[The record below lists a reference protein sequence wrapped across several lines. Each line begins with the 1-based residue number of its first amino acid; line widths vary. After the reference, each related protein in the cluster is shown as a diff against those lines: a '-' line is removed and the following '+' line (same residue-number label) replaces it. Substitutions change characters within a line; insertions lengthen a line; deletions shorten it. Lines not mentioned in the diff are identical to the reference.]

1 MNFGIPMTDLA
12 HILIVDDDE
21 EVRTVVARGL
31 KQAGYSVSQAGEGRD
46 VPELVKTHHI
56 ALVIV
61 DLTLPD
67 MDGLTLTR
75 RLKEHSNAG
84 VIILSGRDETSERI
98 IGLEIGADDYV
109 TKPFVPREL
118 LARVRSVLR
127 RLKTTSAV
135 PAADLAAF
143 EFDGWRLEIASRR
156 LTSPEQKIV
165 NLSSGEFNLL
175 RTLLENPNQVVSRER
190 ILDFTHD
197 QDAPVYDRSVDVQI
211 ARLRQKIERH
221 PQRPELIKTIRNGGY
236 LLATTVQRI

>member
-1 MNFGIPMTDLA
+1 MTDLA

-21 EVRTVVARGL
+21 EVRAVVVRGL
-31 KQAGYSVSQAGEGRD
+31 NQAGYSVWQTGEGRN
-46 VPELVKTHHI
+46 VAALVKTHHI

-75 RLKEHSNAG
+75 RLKEQSNVC

-127 RLKTTSAV
+127 RLETTSAA
-135 PAADLAAF
+135 PKAELAAF
-143 EFDGWRLEIASRR
+143 EFDGWRLEIASRK
-156 LTSPEQKIV
+156 LTSPEQKTV

-175 RTLLENPNQVVSRER
+175 RTLLENPNQIVSRER

-197 QDAPVYDRSVDVQI
+197 QDAPVYDRSVDVQV
-211 ARLRQKIERH
+211 ARLRQKIERN